1 VCVCV
6 CVCRVVSPLALFSVK
21 QGQARQPTRL
31 TVGAADLCLAII
43 HLMAQLAFAAIQR
56 EYHQQQEQS
65 RADRASSTLSS
76 SSASSPAVRE
86 IVATTAHQRAPIK
99 APQPAKGG
107 VLIQDLGGE
116 EEEDEDD
123 EEGFMEVEEE
133 EEKKEAQRGPAAQL
147 WGELDLVASL
157 LVELKEVRTHRIRV
171 CVVCRVS
178 CVVCRVSC
186 VVCRVVSCVFHGI
199 NRRL

>member
-1 VCVCV
+1 
-6 CVCRVVSPLALFSVK
+6 LLFSVK

-31 TVGAADLCLAII
+31 TVNAADLCLAII
-43 HLMAQLAFAAIQR
+43 HLMAQQAFAAIQR
-56 EYHQQQEQS
+56 EYHQQQKQS
-65 RADRASSTLSS
+65 RADRSSSTPSS

-116 EEEDEDD
+116 EEEGEDED
-123 EEGFMEVEEE
+123 EGFMEVEEE
-133 EEKKEAQRGPAAQL
+133 EDKKEARGPVAQL

-171 CVVCRVS
+171 CVVCVS
-178 CVVCRVSC
+178 W
-186 VVCRVVSCVFHGI
+186 H
-199 NRRL
+199 